1 MKSIRFLVLVLLA
14 ALLPFRG
21 AVAEVLLC
29 AGHAG
34 HAAMAADSSA
44 HEEHRAASTDA
55 ASQDCEPAVLD
66 QTQDHASKDTG
77 EHHGTTGAVAKCNTC
92 TASCSMSPLVGE
104 TPAIPTPVPH
114 PERHASTHDARA
126 PSHLTD
132 GPERPPRSI

>member
-1 MKSIRFLVLVLLA
+1 MKSVRFLVLVLLA

-34 HAAMAADSSA
+34 HAAMAATSPDHAA
-44 HEEHRAASTDA
+44 HQATASVA
-55 ASQDCEPAVLD
+55 QPDCEPAVLD
-66 QTQDHASKDTG
+66 QAQEHDSEQTG
-77 EHHGTTGAVAKCNTC
+77 NHHGAPGAVAKCNTC

-104 TPAIPTPVPH
+104 TPVIPAPVRH
-114 PERHASTHDARA
+114 PDRHASIHDAPA

-132 GPERPPRSI
+132 GQERPPRSI